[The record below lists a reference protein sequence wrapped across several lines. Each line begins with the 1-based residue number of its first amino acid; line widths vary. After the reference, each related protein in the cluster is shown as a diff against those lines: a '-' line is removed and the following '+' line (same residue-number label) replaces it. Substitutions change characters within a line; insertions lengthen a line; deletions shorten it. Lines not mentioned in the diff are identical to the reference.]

1 MQRNAVTME
10 GSKGW
15 QAAEKAGQGSIM
27 LACQGPAP
35 QPRGADTEQNGP
47 HPLRGRFIWAR
58 MRTQLAKKKKSRKGF
73 LASLHALRKAMRFF
87 LFVWI
92 EKLTFYET
100 LYDRQCWATE
110 LKAAGLH
117 LIHTG
122 ILKSQAFCGHRR
134 AVQLWTHLSPTSLK
148 MQIKNKTSKHRRPAN
163 SVAEM

>member
-58 MRTQLAKKKKSRKGF
+58 MRTQLAKKKKKQKGLSRLSARFKEGDAIFFVCLNRKIDF
-73 LASLHALRKAMRFF
+73 LWNLVWQAVLGDWTESCRVASNPHGDF
-87 LFVWI
+87 
-92 EKLTFYET
+92 EKPGLPWSSASGAT
-100 LYDRQCWATE
+100 LNPF
-110 LKAAGLH
+110 KSH
-117 LIHTG
+117 LI
-122 ILKSQAFCGHRR
+122 
-134 AVQLWTHLSPTSLK
+134 
-148 MQIKNKTSKHRRPAN
+148 KNAN
-163 SVAEM
+163 